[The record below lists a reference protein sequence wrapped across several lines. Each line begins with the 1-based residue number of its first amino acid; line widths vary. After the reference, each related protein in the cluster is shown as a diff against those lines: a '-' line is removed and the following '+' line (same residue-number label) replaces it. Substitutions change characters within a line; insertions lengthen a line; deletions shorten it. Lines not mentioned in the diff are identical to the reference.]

1 MHTYDV
7 GPIRMKPVI
16 VLLIPI
22 LFSFFIL
29 ASCSAASQPQITSVA
44 RVPVNPPPS
53 FTVNVT
59 CQILDKYG
67 LTNVSLHFSI
77 DNATETTTKMQI
89 VDGDFFNGTFRAEI
103 PSEPLNTY
111 VEYHVSATDSIG
123 YSTESLNQG
132 YRVSYDNTPP
142 TIVAVTRI
150 KPSGDPVLST
160 ESVEIEAVI
169 VDEGSGVKNATL
181 WFGETQDPYEA
192 NFNAVPM
199 NRASGDDWNCTFVG
213 TIPPYQNGSR
223 ILYFVSATDNSN
235 NTAPQNQHT
244 PYYVSEAPS
253 SRLTIVIEVFN
264 VDMNSLTA
272 TLNITFDA
280 LLPSLNEPD
289 SLPIN
294 IENKFDDTL
303 ADSPLYFYVNSSSQ
317 RYSYKG
323 TVTWNVHLVGLSNRY
338 PFDSYYLNL
347 TYNVDWSEPDSINF
361 GGAWFGDF
369 RLRNLWG
376 DAPGSQSYNM
386 TDEYE
391 RPVIVTTLT
400 FTRASANVLPLTL
413 LIQVLFFVLG
423 GTMLVDPTE
432 MLNERITVFLAILVF
447 SAGFFFSLNSVVPYR
462 LGFTVGELLIL
473 SVVVGSGAFTL
484 VSFLSRALKSLLRGH
499 QQIIGM
505 VMDGIAA
512 LLLTWWLSE
521 IFSEVPMGYWILL
534 VVALWYGLT
543 IRVAIGGLRWVS
555 TRHPVYDPRL
565 YE

>member
-1 MHTYDV
+1 
-7 GPIRMKPVI
+7 MKPFI
-16 VLLIPI
+16 VLLIPF
-22 LFSFFIL
+22 LFSIFSL
-29 ASCSAASQPQITSVA
+29 TPCSATSQPQIQILVRT
-44 RVPVNPPPS
+44 PINPPPS
-53 FTVNVT
+53 FSVNVT

-67 LTNVSLHFSI
+67 LTNVSLLLSI
-77 DNATETTTKMQI
+77 NNATQTGTKMQI
-89 VDGDFFNGTFRAEI
+89 VDGDFYNGTFHVEI
-103 PSEPLNTY
+103 PSHPVDTY
-111 VEYHVSATDSIG
+111 VEYHVLATDSIG
-123 YSTESLNQG
+123 YSTESFKQS
-132 YRVSYDNTPP
+132 YRVSYDNTAP

-150 KPSGDPVLST
+150 KPSGNPVLST
-160 ESVEIEAVI
+160 ESVEIEALI
-169 VDEGSGVKNATL
+169 ADEDSGVKNATL
-181 WFGETQDPYEA
+181 WFGGTQDPYEA
-192 NFNAVPM
+192 NFSALPM
-199 NRASGDDWNCTFVG
+199 HKVSGDDWNCTFVG
-213 TIPPYQNGSR
+213 TIPPYPNGSR

-235 NTAPQNQHT
+235 NTLPQNQHT

-253 SRLTIVIEVFN
+253 SRLTIIVDVFN
-264 VDMNSLTA
+264 VDMNNLTA

-303 ADSPLYFYVNSSSQ
+303 ADSPVYVYVNSSSQ

-323 TVTWNVHLVGLSNRY
+323 TVTWNVHLVGPSNRY

-376 DAPGSQSYNM
+376 VAPGSQSYNM

-473 SVVVGSGAFTL
+473 SVVIGSGAFTL

-499 QQIIGM
+499 LQIIGI
-505 VMDGIAA
+505 VMDAIAA
-512 LLLTWWLSE
+512 LLLTWWLSG
-521 IFSEVPMGYWILL
+521 IFSEVPVGYWILL

-543 IRVAIGGLRWVS
+543 VRVAIGGLRWVS
-555 TRHPVYDPRL
+555 IRRPVYDPRF